1 MPRPRRPQPHKSKSR
16 RTVDTSDDNDW
27 YTIRS
32 ILDERLVKGRV
43 EYLVDWDDNQ
53 KTGEAYS
60 PTWSREVTDAA
71 RNEWEQRKRSR
82 VTEATEVR
90 TQDSQDSQPPR
101 PSNWRQLQRPQT
113 AGPSG
118 ASRRRRSPSDGVDT
132 HRPAKVAKVA
142 HSATPSEEP
151 VPSIVS
157 ISSPDSLDDPDGL
170 DRLTQQSLNAPRSQQ
185 LVVELEIKPDFD
197 TSQYASQHN
206 TQSSSQSSQ
215 SIAELE
221 EQDERSLFASQLS
234 RQTIPDSQEPSGQ
247 TWTQDKQV
255 TSFAPSLQASQGG
268 ISEHEP
274 QIYSWAQASSQRAG
288 PNEEPPTSSHRD
300 SSNYRDEEK
309 RVRDQSN
316 VNIPSHQPAQ
326 EEAQS
331 LVASQ
336 DFDPRTPATKPQS
349 VQSPQGNDNLA
360 AIPTSSAVFLSQVL
374 AAESNLPS
382 SPISSQES
390 PHKSVVVETPSDTKQ
405 NSASTYPLTTDL
417 AAEFRDQSQG
427 ESQDAQVLQIDPFVS
442 HVRAFSVSHDTAHT
456 SPTLSPP
463 KIDSQS
469 SPEPPFA
476 IAMENHSSANPTPQP
491 SAVDELSQILN
502 LDKVM
507 AEGPSHPPEEH
518 SAEHSTPA
526 EIPATNPSIQDHDQQ
541 PSSAEHESAG
551 PQSEQLALDTPLV
564 SRISAVVSMKNIV
577 DAIFAHP
584 DLPASSTMMLDAL
597 HNPQPE
603 LSTISPADISKQ
615 PDLAAPLPLMPSL
628 LTHDNLSSNAT
639 RSSGVSVPMGQP
651 QQDQES
657 SDDSGDES
665 QEPITLR
672 HIITL
677 PFQAS
682 LRPLYD
688 DTLLESKQEVT
699 QFGAIFNSEDY
710 VEPDE
715 TLVQKIDQVFSR
727 LHNICDYPP
736 DAVGSTLED
745 LPSDQ
750 LIKYCYDA
758 NPKFN
763 FIYELL
769 QGLTQDTEVLIVAR
783 SADLLRL
790 LYRLTETLQ
799 INCVCEEIGKSRSE
813 FTSSIARVTLIL
825 PGKNVEEDDFDIVI
839 GYDHSFGGSEI
850 EKKLEPEIPE
860 ARSPM
865 VLILVTT
872 HSIEHIDLYISDDLT
887 PLERKNALMSGIVRS
902 RHLVSDP
909 DRGYSEPHEIASL
922 FLDYLNGQTEEITWK
937 PIPVPEEVMDIYLN
951 SQSRSQMPV
960 EGTPELENARKR
972 KLDESDDEDVKRMRI
987 LPHRQSTVQT
997 NEAPVPDDVKALL
1010 DSANIENTPLKASHV
1025 HISVPISVLQVLAEK
1040 NNELKRQ
1047 LEAADRDAEYKS
1059 LISGLE
1065 ARIKEYQRTNAKVY
1079 SSQREALEDRIRFE
1093 RETRKA
1099 ESNLVQANETAQRDA
1114 ERAQKKIADL
1124 EATVARLTA
1133 DPSHPDE
1140 PSPLSKTQTLLQES
1154 LEKIAMLEK
1163 RLENAHK
1170 DADYAR
1176 SLYQDATATSSALR
1190 GENADLSEQVAELS
1204 KKTPETLGK
1213 VHEIQADATIKTY
1226 LHQIQGLRTQLRE
1239 RELELDYTKEELRTL
1254 RNGRRETRQVS
1265 VPRSPRMGVMSPR
1278 TGRATYGSAGGS
1290 TSRGTSPAP
1299 TNVEGAGVLAGMQ
1312 FLGQP
1317 ANGRW
1322 QHLRD

>member
-1 MPRPRRPQPHKSKSR
+1 MPRPRRPQPRKSKSR

-27 YTIRS
+27 YTIRN

-101 PSNWRQLQRPQT
+101 PSNWRHLQRPQT

-170 DRLTQQSLNAPRSQQ
+170 DRLTQQSLNASRSQQ
-185 LVVELEIKPDFD
+185 LVVELEAKSDFD
-197 TSQYASQHN
+197 TSEYASQHN

-215 SIAELE
+215 PIAELE

-255 TSFAPSLQASQGG
+255 TSLAPSLQASQGG

-288 PNEEPPTSSHRD
+288 HNEEPPTSSHRD

-309 RVRDQSN
+309 RDRDQSN
-316 VNIPSHQPAQ
+316 SNIPSHQPAQ

-336 DFDPRTPATKPQS
+336 DFDPRAHATKPQS
-349 VQSPQGNDNLA
+349 VQSPQGNKNLA
-360 AIPTSSAVFLSQVL
+360 AIPTISPVFLSQVV
-374 AAESNLPS
+374 AAELNLPS
-382 SPISSQES
+382 SSISSQES
-390 PHKSVVVETPSDTKQ
+390 PHKSVVVETPSDTRH
-405 NSASTYPLTTDL
+405 NSASTHPLTTDL

-442 HVRAFSVSHDTAHT
+442 HVRAFSVSHDTAHA

-564 SRISAVVSMKNIV
+564 SRISAVVSMKSIV

-603 LSTISPADISKQ
+603 LSTVSPADISKQ

-688 DTLLESKQEVT
+688 DTLLESKRE
-699 QFGAIFNSEDY
+699 
-710 VEPDE
+710 
-715 TLVQKIDQVFSR
+715 
-727 LHNICDYPP
+727 
-736 DAVGSTLED
+736 
-745 LPSDQ
+745 
-750 LIKYCYDA
+750 
-758 NPKFN
+758 
-763 FIYELL
+763 
-769 QGLTQDTEVLIVAR
+769 
-783 SADLLRL
+783 
-790 LYRLTETLQ
+790 

-813 FTSSIARVTLIL
+813 FTSIARVTLIL

-850 EKKLEPEIPE
+850 QKKLEPEIPE

-937 PIPVPEEVMDIYLN
+937 PIPVPEDVMDIYLN

-972 KLDESDDEDVKRMRI
+972 KLDDSDDEDVKRMRI

-1065 ARIKEYQRTNAKVY
+1065 ARIKEYQRTNERVY

-1154 LEKIAMLEK
+1154 LGKIAMLEK

-1213 VHEIQADATIKTY
+1213 VHEIQADATVKTY

>member
-1 MPRPRRPQPHKSKSR
+1 MPRPRRPQPRKSKSR

-32 ILDERLVKGRV
+32 ILDERLLKDRV
-43 EYLVDWDDNQ
+43 EYLVDWDDNK

-60 PTWSREVTDAA
+60 PTWSREVTEAA

-90 TQDSQDSQPPR
+90 TQGSQDSQPPR
-101 PSNWRQLQRPQT
+101 PSNWRQLQRSQT
-113 AGPSG
+113 GGPSG

-132 HRPAKVAKVA
+132 LRPVKVARVA
-142 HSATPSEEP
+142 CSATPSEEP

-170 DRLTQQSLNAPRSQQ
+170 DSLTQQSLHAPRSQD
-185 LVVELEIKPDFD
+185 LVVELGLKSDFD
-197 TSQYASQHN
+197 PSEYASQQN
-206 TQSSSQSSQ
+206 THSSSQSSQ

-274 QIYSWAQASSQRAG
+274 QIYSWAQASSQPAG
-288 PNEEPPTSSHRD
+288 SNKEPPISPHQG

-309 RVRDQSN
+309 SDLDQSN
-316 VNIPSHQPAQ
+316 DNIPSHQPGQA
-326 EEAQS
+326 EAQS

-336 DFDPRTPATKPQS
+336 DFDLRTPATKPQS
-349 VQSPQGNDNLA
+349 VRSPQGNEDLA
-360 AIPTSSAVFLSQVL
+360 AIPTSSPVFLSQVVASEL
-374 AAESNLPS
+374 NLPS
-382 SPISSQES
+382 SSISSQES
-390 PHKSVVVETPSDTKQ
+390 PHKK
-405 NSASTYPLTTDL
+405 LTR
-417 AAEFRDQSQG
+417 AQSEG

-442 HVRAFSVSHDTAHT
+442 HVRAFSVSHDTAHA
-456 SPTLSPP
+456 SPTSSPP
-463 KIDSQS
+463 QIESQP

-476 IAMENHSSANPTPQP
+476 IAMENHNAKDSANPTPQP

-518 SAEHSTPA
+518 SAEHSAPA
-526 EIPATNPSIQDHDQQ
+526 EIPATNQSLQDHYQQ
-541 PSSAEHESAG
+541 PSPSEHELAG
-551 PQSEQLALDTPLV
+551 PQ
-564 SRISAVVSMKNIV
+564 N
-577 DAIFAHP
+577 
-584 DLPASSTMMLDAL
+584 LPASRTMMPDVL

-603 LSTISPADISKQ
+603 LSTISLADISKQ

-628 LTHDNLSSNAT
+628 LAPDNLSSNAT

-657 SDDSGDES
+657 SDDSGDGS
-665 QEPITLR
+665 QEPITLK

-688 DTLLESKQEVT
+688 DTLLQSKREVT

-710 VEPDE
+710 VEPDD

-736 DAVGSTLED
+736 DAVGSALED

-783 SADLLRL
+783 STDLLRL

-799 INCVCEEIGKSRSE
+799 INCVCEEIGKSKSG

-839 GYDHSFGGSEI
+839 GYDHSYGGSEI
-850 EKKLEPEIPE
+850 GKKLEPEIPE

-872 HSIEHIDLYISDDLT
+872 HSIEHIDLYISDELT
-887 PLERKNALMSGIVRS
+887 PLERKNALLSGIVRS
-902 RHLVSDP
+902 RQLVSDP
-909 DRGYSEPHEIASL
+909 DRGYPEPHEIASL
-922 FLDYLNGQTEEITWK
+922 FLDYLNGQTEGIIWE

-960 EGTPELENARKR
+960 EGTPELETARKR
-972 KLDESDDEDVKRMRI
+972 KFDESDDEDVKRMRI

-1010 DSANIENTPLKASHV
+1010 DSANIENTPLKASRV
-1025 HISVPISVLQVLAEK
+1025 HISVPISVLQVLAEQ

-1154 LEKIAMLEK
+1154 LEKIVMLEK

-1190 GENADLSEQVAELS
+1190 GENAELSEQVADLS

-1299 TNVEGAGVLAGMQ
+1299 TSVEGAGVLAGMQ

>member
-1 MPRPRRPQPHKSKSR
+1 MPRPRRPQPRKSKSR

-27 YTIRS
+27 YTIRN

-90 TQDSQDSQPPR
+90 TQDSQDSQRPR
-101 PSNWRQLQRPQT
+101 PSNWRHLQRPQT

-170 DRLTQQSLNAPRSQQ
+170 DRLTQQSLNAPRSQR
-185 LVVELEIKPDFD
+185 LVVELEIKSDFD
-197 TSQYASQHN
+197 TSEYASQHN

-255 TSFAPSLQASQGG
+255 TSLAPSLQASQGG
-268 ISEHEP
+268 ISEHLP

-288 PNEEPPTSSHRD
+288 HNEEPPTSSHRD

-309 RVRDQSN
+309 RDRDQSN
-316 VNIPSHQPAQ
+316 SNIPSHQPAQ

-336 DFDPRTPATKPQS
+336 DFDPRAPATKPQS
-349 VQSPQGNDNLA
+349 VLSPQGNENLA
-360 AIPTSSAVFLSQVL
+360 AIPTISAVFLSQVV
-374 AAESNLPS
+374 AAEFNLPLS
-382 SPISSQES
+382 SISSQES

-405 NSASTYPLTTDL
+405 NSASTHPLTTDL
-417 AAEFRDQSQG
+417 AAESRDQSQG
-427 ESQDAQVLQIDPFVS
+427 ESQDESQDAQVLQIDPFVS

-541 PSSAEHESAG
+541 PLSAEHESAG
-551 PQSEQLALDTPLV
+551 PQSEQLALDPPLV
-564 SRISAVVSMKNIV
+564 SRISAVVSMKSIV

-603 LSTISPADISKQ
+603 LSTVSPADISKQ

-682 LRPLYD
+682 LRPL
-688 DTLLESKQEVT
+688 
-699 QFGAIFNSEDY
+699 
-710 VEPDE
+710 
-715 TLVQKIDQVFSR
+715 
-727 LHNICDYPP
+727 
-736 DAVGSTLED
+736 ST
-745 LPSDQ
+745 
-750 LIKYCYDA
+750 
-758 NPKFN
+758 
-763 FIYELL
+763 
-769 QGLTQDTEVLIVAR
+769 
-783 SADLLRL
+783 DLLRL
-790 LYRLTETLQ
+790 LYRLTETLH
-799 INCVCEEIGKSRSE
+799 INCVCDEIGKSRSE

-850 EKKLEPEIPE
+850 QKKLEPEVPE

-937 PIPVPEEVMDIYLN
+937 PIPVPEDVMDIYLN

-972 KLDESDDEDVKRMRI
+972 KLDDSDDEDVKRMRI

-1065 ARIKEYQRTNAKVY
+1065 ARIKEYQRTNARVY

-1154 LEKIAMLEK
+1154 LGKIAMLEK